1 MSLLFYQIGVKLL
14 SSSLNILSYL
24 GHKKAKKSI
33 LGKKN
38 WIKDLYKFDN
48 QKQTIWI
55 HAASHGEAIMAIPLM
70 KQVLAIENTQLIM
83 SFFSPSGY
91 ENFNYNDKNYIKI
104 YLPFDSKKNSKKI
117 IQFIKPKILIF
128 VKYDLWLN
136 LIHECNKKNIPT
148 LVFSSKFRADQWYFK
163 IYGRS
168 AKNILKTINCIL
180 TIDHLSERILKE
192 NGFENVKYSGD
203 TRYDQVGENIPNLKL
218 IKKYPCII
226 LGSSWKDEEVI
237 AAQNIREINNISWI
251 IAPHEIDQ
259 KKVLKIKELFGKDS
273 VLFSELDVEKPLPEI
288 LIIDKIGVLA
298 ELYFYSDIAFIG
310 GGFSGK
316 LHNILEAASKGN
328 FILFGPKINNYPEA
342 NLMLKE
348 EVSQV
353 VEDKESFKKIILE
366 LISNPK
372 KLKKKQERAIELI
385 KENRG
390 ATNKVWNEIEKLI

>member
-1 MSLLFYQIGVKLL
+1 MSLFFYQIGIK
-14 SSSLNILSYL
+14 ILSTSL
-24 GHKKAKKSI
+24 KTLAFFGHKKAKKSV
-33 LGKKN
+33 LGKEK
-38 WIKDLYKFDN
+38 WMKDLSEFDN
-48 QKQTIWI
+48 QKKTIWI

-91 ENFNYNDKNYIKI
+91 ENFNYNDNNYIKI

-203 TRYDQVGENIPNLKL
+203 TRYDQVSENIPNLKL

-328 FILFGPKINNYPEA
+328 FILFGPKIKNYPEA
-342 NLMLKE
+342 YLMLKE

>member
-38 WIKDLYKFDN
+38 WIKDLSKFDN

-55 HAASHGEAIMAIPLM
+55 HAASHGEAIMAIPLIGRILEL
-70 KQVLAIENTQLIM
+70 KNTQLII

-91 ENFNYNDKNYIKI
+91 ENFTFKDTNFIKI
-104 YLPFDSKKNSKKI
+104 YLPFDSKINSKQI
-117 IQFIKPKILIF
+117 VELINPKILIF

-136 LIHECNKKNIPT
+136 IINECNKKNIPT
-148 LVFSSKFRADQWYFK
+148 LVFSSKFRGHQWYFK
-163 IYGRS
+163 NYGRS
-168 AKNILKTINCIL
+168 AQNVLKSINCIL
-180 TIDHLSERILKE
+180 TVDHLSEKILKE

-203 TRYDQVGENIPNLKL
+203 TRYDQVSENIPNLKL

-237 AAQNIREINNISWI
+237 AAQNIREIKNISWI

-273 VLFSELDVEKPLPEI
+273 VLFSELDVEKHLPKI

-328 FILFGPKINNYPEA
+328 FILFGPKIKNYPEA

-372 KLKKKQERAIELI
+372 ELERKQERAIELI

>member
-1 MSLLFYQIGVKLL
+1 MSLLFYQTGIKLL
-14 SSSLNILSYL
+14 STSLKTLAFL
-24 GHKKAKKSI
+24 GHKKAKKSV

-38 WIKDLYKFDN
+38 WIKDLSKFNN
-48 QKQTIWI
+48 QKKTIWI
-55 HAASHGEAIMAIPLM
+55 HAASHGEAIMAIPLIRRILEL
-70 KQVLAIENTQLIM
+70 KNTQLIM

-91 ENFNYNDKNYIKI
+91 ENFTFKDTNFIKI
-104 YLPFDSKKNSKKI
+104 YLPFDSKTNSKQI
-117 IQFIKPKILIF
+117 VELINPKILIF

-136 LIHECNKKNIPT
+136 LINKCQKKNIPT

-168 AKNILKTINCIL
+168 AQNILKSINCIL
-180 TIDHLSERILKE
+180 TVDHLSKKVLKE
-192 NGFENVKYSGD
+192 NGFENVKHSGD
-203 TRYDQVGENIPNLKL
+203 TRYDQVSENIPTLKL

-226 LGSSWKDEEVI
+226 LGSSWKDEELI
-237 AAQNIREINNISWI
+237 AAQNIREINNVSWI
-251 IAPHEIDQ
+251 IAPHDIDQ
-259 KKVLKIKELFGKDS
+259 KKVLKIKEIFGKDS
-273 VLFSELDVEKPLPEI
+273 VLFSELDVEKPLPKI

-328 FILFGPKINNYPEA
+328 FILFGPKIKNYPEA

-353 VEDKESFKKIILE
+353 VKDKESFKKIILE

-372 KLKKKQERAIELI
+372 ELKRKQKRAIELI

>member
-1 MSLLFYQIGVKLL
+1 MSLFFYQIGIK
-14 SSSLNILSYL
+14 ILSTSL
-24 GHKKAKKSI
+24 KTLAFFGHKKAKKSV
-33 LGKKN
+33 LGKEK
-38 WIKDLYKFDN
+38 WMKDLSEFDN
-48 QKQTIWI
+48 QKKTIWI

-91 ENFNYNDKNYIKI
+91 ENFNYNDNNYIKI

-192 NGFENVKYSGD
+192 NGFKNVKYSGD
-203 TRYDQVGENIPNLKL
+203 TRYDQVSENIPNLKL

-273 VLFSELDVEKPLPEI
+273 VLFSELDVEKHLPKI

-328 FILFGPKINNYPEA
+328 FILFGPKIKNYPEA